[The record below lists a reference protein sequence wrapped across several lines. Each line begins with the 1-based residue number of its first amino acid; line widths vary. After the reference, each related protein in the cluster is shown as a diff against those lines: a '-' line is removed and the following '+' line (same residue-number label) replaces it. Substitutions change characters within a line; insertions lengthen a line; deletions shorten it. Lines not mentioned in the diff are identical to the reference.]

1 VIGHALTN
9 DSERRACRPDC
20 LQAPEDLVKRLIDRH
35 TLQVREL
42 TAARS
47 KMRVHQH
54 VRLQGAAKPA
64 LALSSAASKR
74 GYLAVV
80 LG

>member
-1 VIGHALTN
+1 M
-9 DSERRACRPDC
+9 
-20 LQAPEDLVKRLIDRH
+20 KRLIDRH

-42 TAARS
+42 TTARS
-47 KMRVHQH
+47 KVRVHQH

-64 LALSSAASKR
+64 LALSSASSER
-74 GYLAVV
+74 GDLAVV